1 MQCQIKLHFNKYQRG
16 KLNYQEVALQTV
28 SFNYYIPRISMFSKG
43 MKNKKYPYLQM
54 HVSLATVTQ
63 SFLLLYQRL
72 TLETPHADIK
82 FWQHMKK
89 ILLPH
94 SITDKSTDA
103 FTSSKRE
110 LVIMDQ

>member
-1 MQCQIKLHFNKYQRG
+1 
-16 KLNYQEVALQTV
+16 
-28 SFNYYIPRISMFSKG
+28 MFSTG

-54 HVSLATVTQ
+54 NVSLATVTQ

-72 TLETPHADIK
+72 TLDTPHADK

-89 ILLPH
+89 IYSH
-94 SITDKSTDA
+94 SITGCKSTDA
-103 FTSSKRE
+103 FTSSKPE